1 MTDTKEPPELAAAEK
16 AGGTMP
22 DIPSA
27 KQRRSAQMWLLGTW
41 RSLREF
47 LWSNKIMGTALV
59 LSFIVTC
66 YWLLIAS
73 DRYLSEAIVIVEDA
87 SLSGAAPTAASS
99 LLSSITG
106 APGRSDQM
114 VLQNYL
120 LSNDMLVFLDKQLDL
135 RSHYSSWSHD
145 PFSRL
150 FFKDMSQER
159 FLQYY
164 LSRVSVQYDDYSGQ
178 VTIQAQAFD
187 PVMAHAISTLLVE
200 KGEAYIN
207 DMEHQI
213 AAAQVAFLEAD
224 VERWQQKSKDADLK
238 LLDFENTHQ
247 LLSPPDTASTR
258 MAAIDQMH
266 IQKAALEMQ
275 RSALLG
281 YLTPNNPAV
290 INMNM
295 QIDAIDKQVAKE
307 KSELTSPHNTT
318 LNSISEEYL
327 RLKMDADFAT
337 ATYQTALTALEAGRV
352 GAARLIKKVSVIEH
366 PTMPEASMV
375 PTIWINSLVF
385 TVISL
390 MAAGIIALL
399 TAIVRDHRD

>member
-1 MTDTKEPPELAAAEK
+1 MTDSKEPPEQIAAEK

-22 DIPSA
+22 DTPST
-27 KQRRSAQMWLLGTW
+27 KQRKSAQMWLLGAW
-41 RSLREF
+41 RSLKEF
-47 LWSNKIMGTALV
+47 LRSNKIMGTALV

-73 DRYLSEAIVIVEDA
+73 DRYLSEAIVVVEDA
-87 SLSGAAPTAASS
+87 TLVGAAPTSASS

-106 APGRSDQM
+106 SPGRSDQM

-120 LSNDMLVFLDKQLDL
+120 LSNDMLIFLDKKLDL
-135 RSHYSSWSHD
+135 RGHYSSWKHD

-150 FFKDMSQER
+150 MFKDMSQER

-164 LSRVSVQYDDYSGQ
+164 LSRVTVEYDDYSGQ
-178 VTIQAQAFD
+178 ITIQAQAFD
-187 PVMAHAISTLLVE
+187 PVMAHAITTLLVE
-200 KGEAYIN
+200 KGEAYYN

-213 AAAQVAFLEAD
+213 AEKQVAFLETE

-238 LLDFENTHQ
+238 LLDFENAHN
-247 LLSPPDTASTR
+247 LLSPPDTATT
-258 MAAIDQMH
+258 MMGAIDQMH
-266 IQKAALEMQ
+266 IQKAALETQ

-295 QIDAIDKQVAKE
+295 QIEAIDKQVAKE
-307 KSELTSPHNTT
+307 KSELTSSHSKT
-318 LNSISEEYL
+318 LNNISEEFL

-337 ATYQTALTALEAGRV
+337 ATYQTALTALEAGQV
-352 GAARLIKKVSVIEH
+352 GASRLIKKVSVIEH
-366 PTMPEASMV
+366 PTMPEASMM